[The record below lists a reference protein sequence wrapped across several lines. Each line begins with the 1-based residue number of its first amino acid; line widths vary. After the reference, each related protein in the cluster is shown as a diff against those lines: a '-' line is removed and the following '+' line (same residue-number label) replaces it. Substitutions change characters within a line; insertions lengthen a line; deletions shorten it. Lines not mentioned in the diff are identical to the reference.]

1 MQVKEAFGKA
11 FKYARKSKNLTQED
25 FSTVSS
31 RTYISIIERGE
42 KAITIEKLD
51 ELAKQLGIHPVAL
64 LALTYSEYDKETGWK
79 ELLDKSLK
87 QLEQIADSRT

>member
-64 LALTYSEYDKETGWK
+64 LALTYSEYEKRDWE
-79 ELLDKSLK
+79 EVLDAVKHMLK
-87 QLEQIADSRT
+87 NLNN

>member
-11 FKYARKSKNLTQED
+11 FKYARKIKNLTQED

-64 LALTYSEYDKETGWK
+64 LTLTYSEYEERNW
-79 ELLDKSLK
+79 EEILDAVKHTLK
-87 QLEQIADSRT
+87 NLNN